1 MPTPALL
8 LIIATL
14 LPLLGFGILLF
25 VGKKMGTPLAGWV
38 GVAMIG
44 GSFVC
49 SLLAMMSWYGSDAA
63 WGYERGPIN
72 IPYHWIPVG
81 DGIDQHKSGF
91 LDVGVYVDSLTIAM
105 FAMITLVSTLVFVFS
120 TGYMREDAR
129 YPRFFTYLCLFC
141 FSMLGLVLGGT
152 ILQLF
157 IFWEIVG
164 L

>member
-8 LIIATL
+8 LVIATL
-14 LPLLGFGILLF
+14 LPLVGFGILLF

-38 GVAMIG
+38 GVAVIG

-49 SLLAMMSWYGSDAA
+49 SLVAMLSWYNTGTYQGAE
-63 WGYERGPIN
+63 WGFDKAPIN

-81 DGIDQHKSGF
+81 QGLEQRTAGF

-120 TGYMREDAR
+120 T
-129 YPRFFTYLCLFC
+129 
-141 FSMLGLVLGGT
+141 
-152 ILQLF
+152 
-157 IFWEIVG
+157 
-164 L
+164 